1 MPDRYFSVPEANVLL
16 PRLHVLVTELQ
27 RIRAAIVDAQPEFLP
42 VLEASVTNGGN
53 REASAMLLRFG
64 QVEALVDEI
73 RNTGCQLK
81 DVQMG
86 LVDFLH
92 RRPDG
97 RIVLLC
103 WRLGEDQIGYWHELD
118 SGFQGRQ
125 PLV

>member
-1 MPDRYFSVPEANVLL
+1 MPDRYFSVPEANALL

>member
-73 RNTGCQLK
+73 RNTGCRAK